1 MTTLDAG
8 TLRSTGT
15 ADQRLTLLQTVHG
28 VVQGYATVDGRRI
41 ALAQQRSTRSRDVL
55 SARALYELDTGRVT
69 SAKSFVKTV
78 STIEAMFNFFYVD
91 DRDIAHV
98 TAGRLPVRAP
108 DTDPSLPTVG
118 TGEYDWRGFLGAGAH
133 PQTINPGSGA
143 IVDWNSKPARGWGA
157 SDDNWSYGS
166 VQRKQLLTG
175 ALGAGKRDVSQI
187 VAAANKAATQDLR
200 VMEVWPII
208 ADVLRTAPTPN
219 VRVGTAADLLVAWR
233 AFGGSRLDTRRG
245 RKDRSRRGRDHGCRL
260 AAVRQGGDAP
270 RARRSRGAARTAA
283 PGVRRSQHTGIGVL
297 DGWYGYVDKD
307 LRRLLGHTV
316 RGPYETQ
323 FCGGGN
329 LDSCRESLWSA
340 LEQACDLLQAKQGVE
355 PTAWRADARP
365 ERIGFTTGLIRDTMA
380 WTNRPTFQQVMSFSR
395 PPRDAVAG
403 SHQSPLGRL
412 ARVPAKRYLFTPG
425 PTPVPPQ
432 VLAALAEPVVHHRGS
447 DFRPVY
453 QACLERLKE
462 LCRTSSDV
470 LLFTS
475 SGTGAMESAVANL
488 CGPGSRV
495 LVVSAGAFGERWI
508 EIAERYGCEVVP
520 LRYEWGEIPQAGD
533 IAAQLE
539 ELSEVRAVFLT
550 HSETSTGV
558 VSDLQAHAE
567 AIRPSGAH
575 VVVDA
580 VSSLGAVPLEMDA
593 WGVDVVCSGSQKA
606 LMTPPG
612 LAVAAVSDAVWKPE
626 GRLSSPRY
634 YFDWERTRKA
644 QDVLDAPFTPAVSL
658 VAGLNVALGLMFEE
672 GLEAVFDRHV
682 RLGRACRA
690 GAKALGLEL
699 FSPDDDTSAVVTAI
713 KTPQGV
719 DAAELVS
726 LLRER
731 YGVQL
736 AKGHGQLGSTV
747 FRIGHIGYY
756 DVFDVATA
764 LAAVELGLAE
774 LGAEVELG
782 RRCRAR
788 PGCIPGRQNR
798 HSSASAGLPGNAATS
813 CDEGTRQG
821 ADRGGG
827 RRAPALPLRGGRRS
841 RLGARGHH
849 RGLRGDRHPLGDE
862 ARRVRCW
869 SGPSASG

>member
-1 MTTLDAG
+1 
-8 TLRSTGT
+8 
-15 ADQRLTLLQTVHG
+15 
-28 VVQGYATVDGRRI
+28 
-41 ALAQQRSTRSRDVL
+41 
-55 SARALYELDTGRVT
+55 
-69 SAKSFVKTV
+69 
-78 STIEAMFNFFYVD
+78 
-91 DRDIAHV
+91 
-98 TAGRLPVRAP
+98 
-108 DTDPSLPTVG
+108 
-118 TGEYDWRGFLGAGAH
+118 
-133 PQTINPGSGA
+133 
-143 IVDWNSKPARGWGA
+143 
-157 SDDNWSYGS
+157 
-166 VQRKQLLTG
+166 
-175 ALGAGKRDVSQI
+175 
-187 VAAANKAATQDLR
+187 
-200 VMEVWPII
+200 
-208 ADVLRTAPTPN
+208 
-219 VRVGTAADLLVAWR
+219 
-233 AFGGSRLDTRRG
+233 
-245 RKDRSRRGRDHGCRL
+245 
-260 AAVRQGGDAP
+260 
-270 RARRSRGAARTAA
+270 
-283 PGVRRSQHTGIGVL
+283 
-297 DGWYGYVDKD
+297 
-307 LRRLLGHTV
+307 
-316 RGPYETQ
+316 
-323 FCGGGN
+323 
-329 LDSCRESLWSA
+329 
-340 LEQACDLLQAKQGVE
+340 
-355 PTAWRADARP
+355 
-365 ERIGFTTGLIRDTMA
+365 
-380 WTNRPTFQQVMSFSR
+380 
-395 PPRDAVAG
+395 
-403 SHQSPLGRL
+403 
-412 ARVPAKRYLFTPG
+412 VPAKRYLFTPG

-453 QACLERLKE
+453 QACLDRLKE

-488 CGPGSRV
+488 CAPGSRV

-533 IAAQLE
+533 IAAQLA

-658 VAGLNVALGLMFEE
+658 VAGLNVALGLMLEE

-713 KTPQGV
+713 KSPQGV

-731 YGVQL
+731 YGIQL

-764 LAAVELGLAE
+764 LAAGELGRAE
-774 LGAEVELG
+774 LGAEVE
-782 RRCRAR
+782 
-788 PGCIPGRQNR
+788 PGVGVAHALAAFQGVRIGT
-798 HSSASAGLPGNAATS
+798 SSASAGLPGDAA
-813 CDEGTRQG
+813 G
-821 ADRGGG
+821 
-827 RRAPALPLRGGRRS
+827 
-841 RLGARGHH
+841 
-849 RGLRGDRHPLGDE
+849 
-862 ARRVRCW
+862 
-869 SGPSASG
+869 